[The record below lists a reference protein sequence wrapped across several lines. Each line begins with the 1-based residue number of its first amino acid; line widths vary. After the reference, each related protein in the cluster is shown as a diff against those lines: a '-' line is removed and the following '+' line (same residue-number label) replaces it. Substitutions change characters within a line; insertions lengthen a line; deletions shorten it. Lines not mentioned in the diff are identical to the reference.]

1 MNLRKMP
8 SDVSKQEKKMMTGAG
23 FSLGLRW
30 NYARKALRDMVRHYH
45 HQFKSLPANL
55 KLFLMGHA
63 LQAFGT
69 SIHAL
74 LFNLFLGEAG
84 LKEGAMGSLAA
95 TTSMGI
101 ALVAFPAAFVLE
113 RFAVKPLIVLG
124 MFLCSCFYLLQV
136 QSGSLEMYTLFGLMG
151 SMELALFNVS
161 IAPFI
166 YRHTPP
172 EMRVYAFTLNAA
184 ASMGAQLVG
193 YMVGGYLPEVLQLAF
208 TELPRLEAY
217 RWSMTISLMVS
228 MLSFGFYSQIVR
240 APIPKVKRNFFG
252 DLKEK
257 DWRTL
262 GTLIAPKICLALGAG
277 MIIPFI
283 NVYLSSRF
291 HLKSSAIGVCFGV
304 LQLFMFTGIFI
315 SPMLVRRFDRLKFI
329 IFSAALSIPFML
341 IMAFT
346 TSVPVV
352 LGSFFMRGMLM
363 NMSGPVTS
371 LFEMERVREKECL
384 FASSMLIFCYN
395 TAWTF
400 STQVGGWII
409 ETHGF
414 RPSFVAAA
422 VLYVAAVGCYFRF
435 FRLRRMQSQQS
446 GETPVE
452 AA

>member
-1 MNLRKMP
+1 M
-8 SDVSKQEKKMMTGAG
+8 
-23 FSLGLRW
+23 
-30 NYARKALRDMVRHYH
+30 
-45 HQFKSLPANL
+45 
-55 KLFLMGHA
+55 
-63 LQAFGT
+63 
-69 SIHAL
+69 
-74 LFNLFLGEAG
+74 
-84 LKEGAMGSLAA
+84 
-95 TTSMGI
+95 
-101 ALVAFPAAFVLE
+101 
-113 RFAVKPLIVLG
+113 
-124 MFLCSCFYLLQV
+124 
-136 QSGSLEMYTLFGLMG
+136 FGLMG
-151 SMELALFNVS
+151 AMGLALFNVS

-172 EMRVYAFTLNAA
+172 EMRVYAFTLNSA

-193 YMVGGYLPEVLQLAF
+193 FMVGGYIPDALQLLW

-217 RWSMTISLMVS
+217 RWSMTVALVMS
-228 MLSFGFYSQIVR
+228 MLSFLFYSRILR

-252 DLKEK
+252 ELKEK

-283 NVYLSSRF
+283 NIYLSSRF
-291 HLKSSAIGVCFGV
+291 NLKSSAIGVCFGV
-304 LQLFMFTGIFI
+304 LQLFMFLGIFI
-315 SPMLVRRFDRLKFI
+315 SPMLVKRFDRLKFI
-329 IFSAALSIPFML
+329 ILSAALSIPFML

-352 LGSFFMRGMLM
+352 LGSFFLRGMLM

-414 RPSFVAAA
+414 KPSFIAAA
-422 VLYVAAVGCYFRF
+422 ILYVAAVGCYFRF
-435 FRLRRMQSQQS
+435 FRLRRMQSNQAQQV
-446 GETPVE
+446 PVE

>member
-1 MNLRKMP
+1 
-8 SDVSKQEKKMMTGAG
+8 
-23 FSLGLRW
+23 
-30 NYARKALRDMVRHYH
+30 MVRHYH
-45 HQFKSLPANL
+45 RQFQSLPANL

-84 LKEGAMGSLAA
+84 FKEGAMGSLAA

-113 RFAVKPLIVLG
+113 RFPVKPLITLG
-124 MFLCSCFYLLQV
+124 MFLCSAFYVMQV
-136 QSGSLEMYTLFGLMG
+136 QSSSMETFTMFGLMG
-151 SMELALFNVS
+151 AMGLAIFNVS

-172 EMRVYAFTLNAA
+172 DMRVYAFTLNSA

-193 YMVGGYLPEVLQLAF
+193 FMVGGYLPDLVQAVW

-217 RWSMTISLMVS
+217 RWSMTVALIISMA
-228 MLSFGFYSQIVR
+228 SFAFYSRIVK

-252 DLKEK
+252 ELKEK
-257 DWRTL
+257 DWKTL

-283 NVYLSSRF
+283 NIYLSSRF
-291 HLKSSAIGVCFGV
+291 GLKSAAIGVCFGL
-304 LQLFMFTGIFI
+304 LQLFMFMGIFL
-315 SPMLVRRFDRLKFI
+315 SPILVKRIDRLKFI
-329 IFSAALSIPFML
+329 ILSAALSIPFML

-346 TSVPVV
+346 SSIPVV
-352 LGSFFMRGMLM
+352 LGSFFLRGMLM

-400 STQVGGWII
+400 STQVGGWVI
-409 ETHGF
+409 ETQGF
-414 RPSFVAAA
+414 QLSFMLAAA
-422 VLYVAAVGCYFRF
+422 FYVAAVGCYFRF
-435 FRLRRMQSQQS
+435 FRLRRVQAARDQNAA
-446 GETPVE
+446 TPVE

>member
-1 MNLRKMP
+1 
-8 SDVSKQEKKMMTGAG
+8 
-23 FSLGLRW
+23 
-30 NYARKALRDMVRHYH
+30 MVRHYH
-45 HQFKSLPANL
+45 HQFQSLPANL

-113 RFAVKPLIVLG
+113 RFSIKPLIILG
-124 MFLCSCFYLLQV
+124 MFLCSAFYFMQV
-136 QSGSLEMYTLFGLMG
+136 QSSSMETYTMFGLMG
-151 SMELALFNVS
+151 SMGLAIFNVS

-166 YRHTPP
+166 FRHTPP

-193 YMVGGYLPEVLQLAF
+193 FMVGGYLPDLLQIIW
-208 TELPRLEAY
+208 TEMPRLEAY
-217 RWSMTISLMVS
+217 RWSMSSSLLFS
-228 MLSFGFYSQIVR
+228 MTSVFFYSRIHR
-240 APIPKVKRNFFG
+240 APIPKVKRNFLG
-252 DLKEK
+252 ELKEK

-262 GTLIAPKICLALGAG
+262 GTLIAPKVCLALGAG
-277 MIIPFI
+277 MIIPFMNI
-283 NVYLSSRF
+283 YLSSRF
-291 HLKSSAIGVCFGV
+291 DLKSSAIGVCFGV
-304 LQLFMFTGIFI
+304 LQLFRFMGIFI
-315 SPMLVRRFDRLKFI
+315 SPMLVKRFDRLKFI
-329 IFSAALSIPFML
+329 ILSAALSIPFML
-341 IMAFT
+341 LMAFT
-346 TSVPVV
+346 TSVSVV
-352 LGSFFMRGMLM
+352 LGSFFLRGMLM
-363 NMSGPVTS
+363 NMSGPMTS

-400 STQVGGWII
+400 STQVGGWVI
-409 ETHGF
+409 ETQGF
-414 RPSFVAAA
+414 KLSFILAATF
-422 VLYVAAVGCYFRF
+422 YVAAVGCYFRF
-435 FRLRRMQSQQS
+435 FRLRRLQAAQNSVA
-446 GETPVE
+446 PVE